1 LSGAKEHL
9 HRQGPPER
17 RLSPDNRYPERFS
30 AKWTQ
35 PQPTEVHPMATEPVY
50 LSDTRPDFAPFE
62 ESAGSI
68 RGFAYTGD
76 LKSELKTGRL
86 TRPDAIALLD
96 DMLAIRELEEMIV
109 RLRSGGYDPLPGYDY
124 RGPTHVSIGQEG
136 SAVGASSVLRA
147 DDHVTSSHRGHGDA
161 IAKGFAS
168 IRLLPDE
175 ALRPRVPWSTAKD
188 RDALVADALEE
199 HVYRTIAELFGKEE
213 GYCRGRGG
221 GMHIGDFST
230 GHLGANAIVGG
241 SVPIA
246 TGAAMALRY
255 RGSDRVV
262 CCFAGDGAYANG
274 VVLEALNWASQDQWT
289 NHLAGEK
296 CCGLPII
303 FFIQNNHYGMTHRTD
318 EEVMGVRH
326 LARRA
331 AGFAE
336 NNMHAEVVN
345 GMDVLAVRDA
355 VERAAEICRKGEG
368 PVMIEAS
375 TYRYYG
381 HSLSDPRNEY
391 RTKDE
396 EAAWRAVDPIENLKR
411 QLLESGASEAEVA
424 AVEANARERNA
435 KAAIRA
441 SKATDPSPADVLK
454 YLYTDTAADV
464 VPEGENGAATF
475 ADPPVAKR
483 VNGEISYKDALREG
497 LIEEMLRDKRVIT
510 YGEDIADYGGA
521 FKLTKGLLE
530 AFGRNRIFNTPISE
544 ACICGTAVGAS
555 MVGLRPVV
563 ELMYMDFALMA
574 SDQIANQAGKWHY
587 MSGAQV
593 EVPIVIRASVGAG
606 KGYGGQHSQSLES
619 VFTHIPGLWVVYPSN
634 PADAKALLKS
644 AIRTNNPV
652 MFVESQSLYPTKGI
666 VPEGEHLEPIGVAR
680 IARAGSDATIVAWGP
695 AVLDALKAAERLKAE
710 RGIETEVID
719 LRSLVPLDME
729 TVLTSVRKTGR
740 CVVASQAIVIG
751 SFVNEIIARIQS
763 EAFDFLDAPIG
774 RVGAANGISPQA
786 ESLEKAFLPNAN
798 DIFEAVSATL

>member
-1 LSGAKEHL
+1 M
-9 HRQGPPER
+9 
-17 RLSPDNRYPERFS
+17 
-30 AKWTQ
+30 
-35 PQPTEVHPMATEPVY
+35 VTEPAY
-50 LSDTRPDFAPFE
+50 RSDTRPDLDPFE
-62 ESAGSI
+62 ESLGSI
-68 RGFAYTGD
+68 RGFDFAGEVG
-76 LKSELKTGRL
+76 SEIAAGRIVSS
-86 TRPDAIALLD
+86 AALDMLD

-124 RGPTHVSIGQEG
+124 RGPTHVSIGQEAT
-136 SAVGASSVLRA
+136 SVGACSALRS

-161 IAKGFAS
+161 IAKGFAA
-168 IRLLPDE
+168 IRGMTDE
-175 ALRPRVPWSTAKD
+175 ALRARVPWSVAKNHE
-188 RDALVADALEE
+188 ALLGDALEE
-199 HVYRTIAELFGKEE
+199 HVFRTIAELFGKEE

-246 TGAAMALRY
+246 TGAAMSLRY

-274 VVLEALNWASQDQWT
+274 VVLESLNWASQDQWT
-289 NHLAGEK
+289 NHLAGARAA
-296 CCGLPII
+296 GLPVIYLI
-303 FFIQNNHYGMTHRTD
+303 VNNHYGMTHRTD
-318 EEVMGVRH
+318 EEVMGVNH

-355 VERAAEICRKGEG
+355 MERAAAICRDGHG
-368 PVMIEAS
+368 PVLIEAS

-391 RTKDE
+391 RTRDE
-396 EAAWRAVDPIENLKR
+396 EAAWRAVDPIERLKA
-411 QLLESGASEAEVA
+411 QLVDAGAADAAGLADIESRAHDR
-424 AVEANARERNA
+424 NAR
-435 KAAIRA
+435 AAIRA
-441 SKATDPSPADVLK
+441 SEATDPAPADLLK

-464 VPEGENGAATF
+464 VPDSEGAVVTY

-483 VNGEISYKDALREG
+483 VNGVITYKDALREA
-497 LIEEMLRDKRVIT
+497 LVEEMLRDRRVIV
-510 YGEDIADYGGA
+510 YGEDVADYGGA
-521 FKLTKGLLE
+521 FKLTKDLLE
-530 AFGRNRIFNTPISE
+530 AFGRERVFNTPISE

-555 MVGLRPVV
+555 MTGLRPVV

-587 MSGAQV
+587 MSGAQT
-593 EVPIVIRASVGAG
+593 EVPLVIRASVGAG

-619 VFTHIPGLWVVYPSN
+619 VFTHIPGIFVIYPAT
-634 PADAKALLKS
+634 PADAKGLLKS

-652 MFVESQSLYPTKGI
+652 LFVESQGLYSTKGI
-666 VPEGEHLEPIGVAR
+666 VPEEEYLEPIGVAR
-680 IARAGSDATIVAWGP
+680 VVREGTDATIVGWGP
-695 AVLDALKAAERLKAE
+695 AVIDALKAAERLKVE
-710 RGIETEVID
+710 QGVETEVID

-740 CVVASQAIVIG
+740 CVVASQAVLIG
-751 SFVNEIIARIQS
+751 SYVNEIVARIQL
-763 EAFDFLDAPIG
+763 EAFDYLDAPVG

-786 ESLEKAFLPNAN
+786 EGLERAFLPNAG
-798 DIFEAVSATL
+798 DIHAAVTSLL

>member
-1 LSGAKEHL
+1 M
-9 HRQGPPER
+9 
-17 RLSPDNRYPERFS
+17 
-30 AKWTQ
+30 
-35 PQPTEVHPMATEPVY
+35 VTEPVY

-62 ESAGSI
+62 ESCGSVH
-68 RGFAYTGD
+68 GFTYSGN
-76 LKSELKTGRL
+76 LQSELKAGRL
-86 TRPDAIALLD
+86 VGGDALHLLD

-109 RLRSGGYDPLPGYDY
+109 RLRSGGYDPLPSYDY

-136 SAVGASSVLRA
+136 TAVGASSMLRV

-168 IRLLPDE
+168 IRQLTDDE
-175 ALRPRVPWSTAKD
+175 FRARVPWTKAKD
-188 RDALVADALEE
+188 RDGLLADALEE

-255 RGSDRVV
+255 RGSDKVV

-296 CCGLPII
+296 SFGLPII

-331 AGFAE
+331 AGFSE

-355 VERAAEICRKGEG
+355 VDRAATICREGRG
-368 PVMIEAS
+368 PVLIEAS

-391 RTKDE
+391 RTRDE
-396 EAAWRAVDPIENLKR
+396 EASWRAVDPIELLKR
-411 QLLESGASEAEVA
+411 QIIEAGVADEAGVA
-424 AVEANARERNA
+424 AVEANARDRNA

-464 VPEGENGAATF
+464 VPDAEGAVVTY

-483 VNGEISYKDALREG
+483 VNGEITYRDALREG
-497 LIEEMLRDKRVIT
+497 LIEEMLRDRRVIT

-530 AFGRNRIFNTPISE
+530 AFGRERVFNTPISE

-555 MVGLRPVV
+555 MAGLRPVV

-593 EVPIVIRASVGAG
+593 EIPLVIRASVGAG

-619 VFTHIPGLWVVYPSN
+619 IFAHTPGLYVLYPST

-652 MFVESQSLYPTKGI
+652 LFVESQSLYPTKGV

-680 IARAGSDATIVAWGP
+680 VAREGSDATIVAWGP
-695 AVLDALKAAERLKAE
+695 AVLDALTAAERLKTE

-740 CVVASQAIVIG
+740 CVVASQAILIG
-751 SFVNEIIARIQS
+751 SFVNEIVARIQL
-763 EAFDFLDAPIG
+763 EAFDSLDAPVG

-798 DIFEAVSATL
+798 DLFEAVAATL